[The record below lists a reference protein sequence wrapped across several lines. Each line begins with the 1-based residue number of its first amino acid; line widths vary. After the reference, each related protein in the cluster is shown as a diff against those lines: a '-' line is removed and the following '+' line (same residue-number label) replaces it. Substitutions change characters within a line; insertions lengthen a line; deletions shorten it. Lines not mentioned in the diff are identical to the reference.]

1 MSPQNMILTGSS
13 GDIGEAIA
21 LAAAEV
27 GINVALCCNSAANK
41 AHALEEKVKSQG
53 VKAVVIQGDLSQPP
67 TSAAIVRQACEALG
81 GVDILV
87 NNAGFLHQQPFE
99 QIPVEEWDVTFD
111 INLRAPFLLA
121 QAVFPVM
128 PQGGGGH
135 IINIVSSGG
144 QLGGPLAPHYAA
156 SKAGLICLTKSLAR
170 LGAKDNIITHAISP
184 GLIVTK
190 MVAVEMAS
198 EAGRE
203 KLKNIPLGRAGTV
216 GEVAQ
221 CVCLLAQ
228 GKMDYATGQT
238 INLNG
243 GLYMG

>member
-1 MSPQNMILTGSS
+1 MSSKSMLLTGAS

-21 LAAAEV
+21 LAAAAE
-27 GINVALCCNSAANK
+27 GIDVALCCNSAAGK
-41 AHALEEKVKSQG
+41 ARTLEEKVKSQG
-53 VKAVVIQGDLSQPP
+53 VKAVVIQGDLSQPQTP
-67 TSAAIVRQACEALG
+67 ATIVRQACEALG
-81 GVDILV
+81 GIDILV

-99 QIPVEEWDVTFD
+99 QIPVEEWDATLD

-128 PQGGGGH
+128 RQRCGGH
-135 IINIVSSGG
+135 IINIASSGG

-170 LGAKDNIITHAISP
+170 LGANDNIITHAISP

-190 MVAVEMAS
+190 MVDAEMAS

-203 KLKNIPLGRAGTV
+203 KLKNIPLGRAGSV
-216 GEVAQ
+216 DEVAQ